1 MKRITATEMQG
12 LLKQDFQDWLQE
24 IEDEKNFRKKKEND

>member
-12 LLKQDFQDWLQE
+12 YLKQQMKDWLQE
-24 IEDEKNFRKKKEND
+24 IDDEKNFRRQKK